1 MELDLAPDC
10 LSAGKKHRIGVD
22 FHVFDGKFQGSRS
35 HLLGIFSELIDLL
48 PDCQFYFFLEKVEQ
62 LKSLP
67 AFQRP
72 NVQLV
77 FMPHANP
84 LVRLAWLLPRLRHR
98 YQLDILHTQYVIP
111 FWPAQG
117 NAVTIHDVLFE
128 PFPQFFSRIFVF
140 RSRLMMRW
148 AARKADLLFTVSD
161 YSRQEIAE
169 RYGVDAGRISV
180 LHNAVDTDRFF
191 PGDAGLEF
199 LQDRGLA
206 SRNYLLTVGRIEP
219 RKNHAA
225 ILRAYALMG
234 DSPPPLVII
243 GQRDFGYG
251 DFEVALAEMP
261 ASHRVIVFDD
271 VGDDELPALYRHAK
285 AFVYPSFAEGF
296 GMPPLEGM
304 ASGTPVITSSTTA
317 IPEVVGNAAL
327 LIDPVDVKGLQL
339 ALGNVNAD
347 SVLRNDLIGAGLLR
361 ASAFSWQKSA
371 EVLALA
377 YQNYFQRESR

>member
-1 MELDLAPDC
+1 MELDLAPER

-35 HLLGIFSELIDLL
+35 HLLGIFSELIDLM

-77 FMPHANP
+77 FMPYANP
-84 LVRLAWLLPRLRHR
+84 LVRLAWQLPRLRHR

-128 PFPQFFSRIFVF
+128 PFPQFFSRIFVL

-161 YSRQEIAE
+161 YSRQEISE
-169 RYGVDAGRISV
+169 CYGVDARRISV
-180 LHNAVDTDRFF
+180 LHNAVDTGRFF

-199 LQDRGLA
+199 LHARGLA

-225 ILRAYALMG
+225 ILRAYARLG

-251 DFEVALAEMP
+251 DFEVALAEIP
-261 ASHRVIVFDD
+261 ASHRVLVFDD

-327 LIDPVDVKGLQL
+327 LIDPLDVKGLQL

-377 YQNYFQRESR
+377 YQNYFERESR